1 MPVGAS
7 VDEGV
12 AILRYG
18 GALRPSAGGLYEAVE
33 PVGGR
38 LPSRVC
44 VRPRRRRLRCWNYLA
59 YKTTRNHTIYVD
71 YEGI

>member
-12 AILRYG
+12 AILRDG
-18 GALRPSAGGLYEAVE
+18 GALRPSARGLYEAVE

-44 VRPRRRRLRCWNYLA
+44 GPASPRALL
-59 YKTTRNHTIYVD
+59 D
-71 YEGI
+71 GII